1 MTRILSKSMKRK
13 SKKGVSWAQSGRNTK
28 LINKIKSLEAEIES
42 LNLYVKKTSQGL

>member
-28 LINKIKSLEAEIES
+28 LVAKVKGLETEIES
-42 LNLYVKKTSQGL
+42 LNLYVKKEQRI